1 MANKRGVQQNRT
13 PSYETCLHRETLQ
26 KIEELVK
33 LVDLFIRGQ
42 YVDIEMKNIAVT
54 TVNVQL

>member
-1 MANKRGVQQNRT
+1 MVNRRDAQQNRT

-42 YVDIEMKNIAVT
+42 NVDIEMKNIAVT

>member
-13 PSYETCLHRETLQ
+13 PSYETCL
-26 KIEELVK
+26 EELVK

>member
-1 MANKRGVQQNRT
+1 MVNRRVAQQNRIL
-13 PSYETCLHRETLQ
+13 SYETCLHRETLQ